1 MSIEV
6 LGISGSPLE
15 NSNTD
20 RLVRAVLDA
29 TKLEFEFVKLSRVNI
44 RPCLACKQCVPDNIC
59 KVRDDFPQLA
69 ERIKKAKAL
78 IIGAYMPYKQI
89 DGFTKALLERFWSL
103 RHVNNLL
110 RGKLCA
116 TVLTYLSPEA
126 SDHVNQALAIV
137 LKEMERMELVG
148 QMKVKGNIPCV
159 TCGVGEECEM
169 SGLTKRY
176 GPGVKSSDFP
186 YVRVEDQKEVWDE
199 AMEIGR
205 LIGERVRATNREQ
218 NSAYPKMEERN
229 QPTLVRKK
237 LR

>member
-6 LGISGSPLE
+6 LGISGSPIE

-20 RLVRAVLDA
+20 RLIQAVLDA
-29 TKLEFEFVKLSRVNI
+29 TELEFEFVKLSQINI

-59 KVRDDFPQLA
+59 KVKDDFPELA

-78 IIGAYMPYKQI
+78 IIGAYIPYKQI

-116 TVLTYLSPEA
+116 TVLTYLSPDA
-126 SDHVNQALAIV
+126 ADNVNQALV
-137 LKEMERMELVG
+137 TQLKEMERMELVG
-148 QMKVKGNIPCV
+148 QVMIKGNIPCL

-169 SGLTKRY
+169 SGLRKRY
-176 GPGVKSSDFP
+176 GPDARSSDYP
-186 YVRVEDQKEVWDE
+186 YTRVEDQKEVWEE
-199 AMEIGR
+199 AMRIGR
-205 LIGERVRATNREQ
+205 LIGERVRTTNRG
-218 NSAYPKMEERN
+218 
-229 QPTLVRKK
+229 
-237 LR
+237 